1 MPCAVGFLIT
11 WWLGSKGKRRE
22 RENQAEA
29 VLPFMTSLISHTAS
43 FHWSRQWQRSTCI
56 QGEGILTQPLDGGG
70 LVHVTLW
77 ACGEGYILVWPSME
91 NIICQRGVSRK
102 YGEWKTLGNALQYYF
117 VSFDLQQMII
127 IYVRRFGQK
136 EVKHAL
142 TENQAVCGWFLK
154 KSLFLECEALSSY
167 CICVPA
173 RS

>member
-1 MPCAVGFLIT
+1 MVAGFQ
-11 WWLGSKGKRRE
+11 GQEERE
-22 RENQAEA
+22 REPGRSRIALYDKPHQSHSILSLVEA
-29 VLPFMTSLISHTAS
+29 VTKVHLHSRGGNIDSTSGWGA
-43 FHWSRQWQRSTCI
+43 
-56 QGEGILTQPLDGGG
+56 